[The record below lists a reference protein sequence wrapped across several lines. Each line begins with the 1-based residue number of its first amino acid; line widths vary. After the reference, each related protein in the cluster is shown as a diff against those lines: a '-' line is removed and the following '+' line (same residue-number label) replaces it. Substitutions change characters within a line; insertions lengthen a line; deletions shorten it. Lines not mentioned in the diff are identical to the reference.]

1 MDDALFTGRQRF
13 LTQRK
18 HSHKAN
24 SQGMSTMPQ
33 PGYVSRTLLE
43 QSTRFCSEREPR
55 HSQGM
60 SAGHRATPQPGHVSR
75 TQSHATARACQQDTS
90 HATARACQQDISHA
104 TARASPGHVGGTL
117 PPLLPLLTLPP
128 PLPPPLSPHRVSVD
142 PAGHSAPL
150 GLWRDNTST
159 PLESW
164 SPSLNRTLLTAP
176 VSPTPWSQTP

>member
-13 LTQRK
+13 LTQSYSWK

-33 PGYVSRTLLE
+33 PGYVSRTL
-43 QSTRFCSEREPR
+43 
-55 HSQGM
+55 
-60 SAGHRATPQPGHVSR
+60 ATPQPGHVSR
-75 TQSHATARACQQDTS
+75 TLATPQPGHVSRTLSHATARACQQDT
-90 HATARACQQDISHA
+90 SHA

-128 PLPPPLSPHRVSVD
+128 PLPSPLSPHRVSVA